1 MLRNINNPD
10 EGNADGQGGFRVHMG
25 ATWRP
30 TGYRGARSSAVTMWW
45 MTVPWYCQ
53 HNNLPSAEEEA
64 WDGGSN
70 GLEDN
75 QGG

>member
-10 EGNADGQGGFRVHMG
+10 EGSADGQGRFRAHTG

-30 TGYRGARSSAVTMWW
+30 TGYRGARSSAVTTRWT
-45 MTVPWYCQ
+45 TVPRYYQ
-53 HNNLPSAEEEA
+53 HNNLPSAEEGA
-64 WDGGSN
+64 WDGGSY
-70 GLEDN
+70 GLDDN